1 MPGSSGAAG
10 TAGRNGSIVNPGSA
24 PMRENAATYKTGES
38 AAGAQRGTVSGS
50 GATNSAGMGG
60 RGGMG
65 MMPMAPMGGAGAP
78 GSGGK
83 GNKDNKKAQVK
94 NQDGDLYG
102 NDIKSVAPVI
112 SAGNKPAGMPQSKET
127 ATKREGLNS

>member
-1 MPGSSGAAG
+1 
-10 TAGRNGSIVNPGSA
+10 
-24 PMRENAATYKTGES
+24 MRENAATYKTGES

-127 ATKREGLNS
+127 AMKREGLNS